1 MKKALVIIC
10 ATMTAIALVLCP
22 LVYFKILDGAR
33 LNRSFSMSGLP
44 EIEVQPSEIELINDV
59 TSYLENGGEAIEGQ
73 AGPDEIRKA
82 LAEFFIKID
91 FPEEL
96 SGMILGSVLSTSF
109 IDAYEISGCTTYS
122 CVNKLE
128 TEKIEVFDLGYTI
141 DDASGTVISFYAQLN
156 GNVAIENAEEER
168 TALMEKYLSYTT
180 LDALGDWSYNGA
192 RYFSKK
198 AGLYLNVELSQKSD
212 RIFIGLE
219 R

>member
-1 MKKALVIIC
+1 MSEFDDVDE
-10 ATMTAIALVLCP
+10 T
-22 LVYFKILDGAR
+22 DGEADET
-33 LNRSFSMSGLP
+33 GAAD
-44 EIEVQPSEIELINDV
+44 IEVGAWCV
-59 TSYLENGGEAIEGQ
+59 
-73 AGPDEIRKA
+73 AGLVAFDA
-82 LAEFFIKID
+82 AAGLD
-91 FPEEL
+91 FPDEL